1 MNFSEPGFS
10 NFYQRIV
17 QDRTPEEAATANA
30 NGHEI
35 AKPLLI
41 INSGDLTA
49 TAKEL
54 AGRFV
59 ADGRFLSN
67 GNAPVMINIVD
78 DMPRA
83 SLVSTDRVRVVAHEI
98 TRPVRPANLEERVLG
113 KDYVEVTLSKDVAKL
128 YLDGLAG
135 EWGLPTFRGTTR
147 SPILENDGAMRTHN
161 GFDAASGL
169 WCYRIPD
176 VTIPDRP
183 SREDAEAALHRLRHF
198 FRTFPF
204 ADGHKAGEDGLAVTD
219 LAENPGLDESVFL
232 AVLLTAAVRQS
243 LSLAPAGLFNAPS
256 FSGAGTGKGLLA
268 KSVSIV
274 SGGVR
279 PAAFT
284 SGHNKE
290 ELDKRLTAAL
300 TEARP
305 SVFLDNFNA
314 KELRSDLLASAL
326 TEDPMMVRVFG
337 RNDKHVPL
345 HTRTLIT
352 ITGNGVLVS
361 EDMARRIL
369 LVNLDAQMENPEERK
384 FAPGFLD
391 GVHANRAQ
399 LLSDALCIW
408 RWGRQNPL
416 DAGRPLGNYEVWA
429 QWCRDPLLALGCK
442 DPVERI
448 AAIKAADPDRAK
460 LTTLFDAWWTAHQ
473 DKELRSAEL
482 AQAVL
487 ELVDEKPT
495 RNADGTLKCSRQR
508 VSAFLNK
515 HVGTRVG
522 GYALIHGT
530 ATDSY
535 GKQVSTY
542 RLQRSGIGA

>member
-1 MNFSEPGFS
+1 
-10 NFYQRIV
+10 
-17 QDRTPEEAATANA
+17 
-30 NGHEI
+30 
-35 AKPLLI
+35 
-41 INSGDLTA
+41 
-49 TAKEL
+49 
-54 AGRFV
+54 
-59 ADGRFLSN
+59 
-67 GNAPVMINIVD
+67 
-78 DMPRA
+78 MPRA
-83 SLVSTDRVRVVAHEI
+83 TAVSTDRVRVIAHEI
-98 TRPVRPANLEERVLG
+98 CRPVRPANEDERAAG
-113 KDYVEVTLSKDVAKL
+113 KDYVDVTLSKDIARL

-147 SPILENDGAMRTHN
+147 SPILENDGGMRAAE

-169 WCYRIPD
+169 WCYQIPE
-176 VTIPDRP
+176 VAVPDRP
-183 SREDAEAALHRLRHF
+183 GRDDAEAALHRLRHF

-204 ADGHKAGEDGLAVTD
+204 ADGYKGEEDGVAVTD
-219 LAENPGLDESVFL
+219 LAENPGLDESIFL

-314 KELRSDLLASAL
+314 KELQSDLLASAL

-384 FAPGFLD
+384 FVPGFLD
-391 GVHANRAQ
+391 GVHADRAQ
-399 LLSDALCIW
+399 LLSDALTIW
-408 RWGRQNPL
+408 RWGRQNSL

-429 QWCRDPLLALGCK
+429 QWCRDPLLALGCR

-448 AAIKAADPDRAK
+448 AAIKAADPRRAK
-460 LTTLFDAWWTAHQ
+460 LTTLFDAWWAVHHH
-473 DKELRSAEL
+473 KELKATEL
-482 AQAVL
+482 GQSVL
-487 ELVDEKPT
+487 ELIDEKPT
-495 RNADGTLKCSRQR
+495 RNADGTLKFSRQR

-515 HVGTRVG
+515 HAGTRVG
-522 GYALIHGT
+522 GYALIQT
-530 ATDSY
+530 KVPD
-535 GKQVSTY
+535 GKGQDVAVY
-542 RLQRSGIGA
+542 QLERS

>member
-1 MNFSEPGFS
+1 MGDVIGFS
-10 NFYQRIV
+10 DEFFDEIV
-17 QDRTPEEAATANA
+17 RNRTPDEEATAKL
-30 NGHEI
+30 NGHKREL
-35 AKPLLI
+35 PLLV
-41 INSGDLTA
+41 INSGDLPA

-54 AGRFV
+54 AGHFA

-83 SLVSTDRVRVVAHEI
+83 TAVSTDRVRVVAHEI
-98 TRPVRPANLEERVLG
+98 CRPVRPANEEERAAG
-113 KDYVEVTLSKDVAKL
+113 KQYVEVTLSKDIARL
-128 YLDGLAG
+128 YLDGLGG
-135 EWGLPTFRGTTR
+135 EWGLNTFRGTTR
-147 SPILENDGAMRTHN
+147 SPILENDGAMRSEE
-161 GFDAASGL
+161 GFDPGSGL
-169 WCYRIPD
+169 WCYQIPK
-176 VTIPDRP
+176 VAVPDRP
-183 SREDAEAALHRLRHF
+183 SRDDAEVALHRLRHF

-204 ADGHKAGEDGLAVTD
+204 ADGRKDLEDTVAVTD
-219 LAENPGLDESVFL
+219 LAENPGLDESVFIAL
-232 AVLLTAAVRQS
+232 LLTAAARQS

-268 KSVSIV
+268 KSVSII

-314 KELRSDLLASAL
+314 KELQSDLLASAL

-384 FAPGFLD
+384 FAAGFLD
-391 GVHANRAQ
+391 SVHANRAQ
-399 LLSDALCIW
+399 LLSDALIIW

-416 DAGRPLGNYEVWA
+416 DTGRPLGNYEIWA
-429 QWCRDPLLALGCK
+429 MWCRDPLLALGCR

-448 AAIKAADPDRAK
+448 AAIKAADPRRAK
-460 LTTLFDAWWTAHQ
+460 LTALFDAWWAKHQ
-473 DKELRSAEL
+473 DQELRGTEL
-482 AQAVL
+482 DPAVL
-487 ELVDEKPT
+487 ELIDERPT
-495 RNADGTLKCSRQR
+495 KNTDGSPKFSRQR

-522 GYALIHGT
+522 GYALIQGI

-535 GKQVSTY
+535 GKEVSTY
-542 RLQRSGIGA
+542 KLRRSRS

>member
-1 MNFSEPGFS
+1 MKFSETFDDD
-10 NFYQRIV
+10 FYSQIA
-17 QDRTPEEAATANA
+17 QNRTPEQEAIAKA
-30 NGHEI
+30 NGHKREL
-35 AKPLLI
+35 PLLVI
-41 INSGDLTA
+41 QSGDLPA

-54 AGRFV
+54 AQHFV

-67 GNAPVMINIVD
+67 GNAPVMINVVD
-78 DMPRA
+78 EMPRA
-83 SLVSTDRVRVVAHEI
+83 TAVTTDRVRVVAHEI
-98 TRPVRPANLEERVLG
+98 CRPVRPANEDERAKGLEH
-113 KDYVEVTLSKDVAKL
+113 VEVTLSKDIARL
-128 YLDGLAG
+128 YLDGLGG
-135 EWGLPTFRGTTR
+135 EWGLSTFRGTTR
-147 SPILENDGAMRTHN
+147 SPILEDDGTMRSAE
-161 GFDAASGL
+161 GFDPASGL
-169 WCYRIPD
+169 WCYQIPK
-176 VTIPDRP
+176 VVVPDHP
-183 SREDAEAALHRLRHF
+183 TREDAQSALDRLRHY

-204 ADGHKAGEDGLAVTD
+204 ADGHRDLEDTVAVSD

-232 AVLLTAAVRQS
+232 SILLTAAVRQS

-300 TEARP
+300 TEARAA
-305 SVFLDNFNA
+305 VFLDNFNA
-314 KELRSDLLASAL
+314 KELQSDLLASAL

-384 FAPGFLD
+384 FAPGFLEAA
-391 GVHANRAQ
+391 HADRAK
-399 LLSDALCIW
+399 LLSDALIIW
-408 RWGRQNPL
+408 RWGRQNPI
-416 DAGRPLGNYEVWA
+416 DAGRPLGNYELWA
-429 QWCRDPLLALGCK
+429 MWCRDPLLALGCK

-448 AAIKAADPDRAK
+448 AAIKAADPRRAK
-460 LTTLFDAWWTAHQ
+460 LTALFDAWWAKHQ
-473 DKELRSAEL
+473 DQELRTTAL
-482 AQAVL
+482 DPMVL
-487 ELVDEKPT
+487 ELIDERPT
-495 RNADGTLKCSRQR
+495 RNAGGTLKFNRQR
-508 VSAFLNK
+508 VSAWLNK
-515 HVGTRVG
+515 HAGTRVG
-522 GYALIHGT
+522 GYALI
-530 ATDSY
+530 
-535 GKQVSTY
+535 QVKTINLGHEVSAY
-542 RLQRSGIGA
+542 KLQRSGG

>member
-1 MNFSEPGFS
+1 MRGPDILSSDFDDEFDH
-10 NFYQRIV
+10 IV
-17 QDRTPEEAATANA
+17 GSRTPEQEAAAKA
-30 NGHEI
+30 NGHKREL
-35 AKPLLI
+35 PLLVV
-41 INSGDLTA
+41 NKGDLPE

-54 AGRFV
+54 AGHFV

-67 GNAPVMINIVD
+67 GNAPVMINVVD

-83 SLVSTDRVRVVAHEI
+83 TLVSTDRVRVVAHEI
-98 TRPVRPANLEERVLG
+98 CRPVQVED
-113 KDYVEVTLSKDVAKL
+113 KKYVEVTLSKDVARL

-135 EWGLPTFRGTTR
+135 QWGLPTFRGTTR
-147 SPILENDGAMRTHN
+147 SPILENDGAMRAAE
-161 GFDAASGL
+161 GFDSASGL
-169 WCYRIPD
+169 WCYQIPK
-176 VTIPDRP
+176 VAVSDRP
-183 SREDAEAALHRLRHF
+183 SREDAEAALHRLRYF

-204 ADGHKAGEDGLAVTD
+204 ADGCKDTEDDVAITD

-232 AVLLTAAVRQS
+232 AVLLTAVSRQS

-268 KSVSIV
+268 KSVAIV

-305 SVFLDNFNA
+305 AVFLDNFNA
-314 KELRSDLLASAL
+314 KELQSDLLASAL

-384 FAPGFLD
+384 FTPGFLD
-391 GVHANRAQ
+391 NVHAHRAE
-399 LLSDALCIW
+399 LLTDALTIW
-408 RWGRQNPL
+408 RWGRQNPI
-416 DAGRPLGNYEVWA
+416 DAGRPLGNYEIWA
-429 QWCRDPLLALGCK
+429 QWC
-442 DPVERI
+442 
-448 AAIKAADPDRAK
+448 
-460 LTTLFDAWWTAHQ
+460 
-473 DKELRSAEL
+473 
-482 AQAVL
+482 
-487 ELVDEKPT
+487 
-495 RNADGTLKCSRQR
+495 
-508 VSAFLNK
+508 
-515 HVGTRVG
+515 
-522 GYALIHGT
+522 
-530 ATDSY
+530 
-535 GKQVSTY
+535 
-542 RLQRSGIGA
+542 